1 MAVITGS
8 TAGIGLATA
17 ERLGLEG
24 AKVVV
29 SSRKSEAV
37 KATVESLRA
46 KGIECTGRPCHVGSP
61 EDRAAL
67 LAHAKKEYGTI
78 DVLILNA
85 VVNPTFGPLLDAPS
99 EAITKIL
106 EVNIKSALL
115 LIAEAHPLLTPKAS
129 ILFVSSI
136 LAYVPKPPLSAY
148 AISKT
153 ALLGAV
159 KALAQELGPE
169 GIRVNGIAP
178 GIVPTKF
185 SSALVASDDLR
196 KQQEADTALKRLGTP
211 NDIAA
216 AAAFLVSDDAAY
228 VTGETLVVA
237 GGMQSRL

>member
-1 MAVITGS
+1 MVITGS

-29 SSRKSEAV
+29 SSRKSASV
-37 KATVESLRA
+37 SATVEGLRA
-46 KGIECTGRPCHVGSP
+46 KGIKCTGRPCHVGSA
-61 EDRAAL
+61 EDRTAL
-67 LAHAKKEYGTI
+67 LAHAKKDYGAI

-85 VVNPTFGPLLDAPS
+85 VVNPTMGPLLQAPPDALS
-99 EAITKIL
+99 KIL
-106 EVNIKSALL
+106 EVNIKAALL
-115 LIAEAHPLLTPKAS
+115 LVSEAHPLLAPHAS

-136 LAYVPKPPLSAY
+136 LGFRPSPPLSAY

-159 KALAQELGPE
+159 KALALELGGE

-185 SSALVASDDLR
+185 SSALVASDSLR
-196 KQQEADTALKRLGTP
+196 QQQEADTALGRLGTP
-211 NDIAA
+211 EDIAA
-216 AAAFLVSDDAAY
+216 AAAFLVSEDAAY